1 MSIDTKQLASLI
13 KRVSTDQK
21 LQLTED
27 TSLLSEERYPL
38 ELSPLFESLTKPTSL
53 QDAMNLLQWDRTKA
67 SGYLDRGALEQ
78 AKVQQNSLRKALQL
92 TPDTDS
98 PWEKVQYQDWK
109 DKITVIVLSA
119 VQKVAIAGV
128 KSDNPLHWIYSPKL
142 VDPTKTIRRQDDN
155 IEGLQYLHP
164 LLLDSP
170 WEEPSKLDDLL
181 IRLCSERDPIT
192 YGQATSKSQIERIKA
207 KQKLRASIL
216 SMKQALR
223 RIYKLNSDTFHAFLV
238 DLIPRARENK
248 SHLFTRV
255 KAEREQ
261 HLVRQRAYKS
271 QLGTSPAL
279 PPRQAQAHSAL
290 HTLDF
295 IEQHYVRDNEN
306 SVHILWT
313 HILLHTREPMVNVY
327 NWVVSFELPVRRIT
341 QCQGTALDKAQTSR
355 LRQLIA
361 KQITDAEKLT
371 ITTINTSLTADLIDA
386 GTYDL
391 NDLKTLLA
399 THIARFDLSYSPQ
412 ASTRIMRYLR
422 TRAKDF
428 KVELPS
434 FSKPKGKGRVKGKFS
449 SPAHVKR
456 AHGGTQR
463 SWNASEQHIQTY
475 TPCTNQH
482 CIDMN
487 TAHTHSI
494 DTCRSKFSRLG
505 SFGKGKGKGGHKG
518 KGKGKDSKGR
528 GKGSK
533 GMLKGKGVRKG
544 FKGGAPSSKGAS
556 IMQLPA
562 QTQGS
567 SSAPSANAAEVT
579 CYFCHQKGH
588 YKSQCPK
595 WLALRSSSAYQQ
607 TRQQAPRLGMIFDH
621 LEDSV
626 FAPDFCCL
634 WCADTTCDGTNCSS
648 TFDPNDFHEATT
660 FFMQQLQPLV
670 ANAKLDRPLD
680 SHPPLSR
687 ELMLTRLEA
696 DDWGD
701 AADGAQYEQDDYWSA
716 EHDDESYYHDYLGSN
731 PEEQEEYQGED
742 QEEQMHPEQSNEPRH
757 TQEGITGES
766 EDDYQEE

>member
-38 ELSPLFESLTKPTSL
+38 ELSSLFESLTKPTSL
-53 QDAMNLLQWDRTKA
+53 QDAMDLLQWDRTKA
-67 SGYLDRGALEQ
+67 SSYLERGALEQ

-109 DKITVIVLSA
+109 DKVTVIVLSA
-119 VQKVAIAGV
+119 VQKVAIAGI

-142 VDPTKTIRRQDDN
+142 VDPTKTIRNKDDN

-170 WEEPSKLDDLL
+170 WEEPALLDDLL
-181 IRLCSERDPIT
+181 IKLCAERDPIT
-192 YGQATSKSQIERIKA
+192 YGQATSTNKLDRIKA
-207 KQKLRASIL
+207 KQKIRAGVI

-223 RIYKLNSDTFHAFLV
+223 RIYKLNSDTFHTFLV

-248 SHLFTRV
+248 SHLFMRI

-271 QLGTSPAL
+271 QQGTAPAL

-341 QCQGTALDKAQTSR
+341 QCQGTALDKAQLSR
-355 LRQLIA
+355 LRQLIS

-391 NDLKTLLA
+391 NDMKTLLA

-412 ASTRIMRYLR
+412 GSARIMRYLR
-422 TRAKDF
+422 TRARDF
-428 KVELPS
+428 KVEFPT
-434 FSKPKGKGRVKGKFS
+434 FANPKGKGKIKGKS
-449 SPAHVKR
+449 SPPSNNKR
-456 AHGGTQR
+456 MYRGTQR
-463 SWNASEQHIQTY
+463 PWSTSEQHLQVP

-494 DTCRSKFSRLG
+494 GACRNKFSRLG
-505 SFGKGKGKGGHKG
+505 PFGKGTGGHKG
-518 KGKGKDSKGR
+518 KFIGKDGKGR
-528 GKGSK
+528 GKGFK
-533 GMLKGKGVRKG
+533 GMPKGKGLRKG
-544 FKGGAPSSKGAS
+544 FKGGPTAPKGPAVL
-556 IMQLPA
+556 QLPA
-562 QTQGS
+562 QAHGS
-567 SSAPSANAAEVT
+567 SSAPSTNTADIT

-595 WLALRSSSAYQQ
+595 WLALRSSSTYQQ

-626 FAPDFCCL
+626 FAPDSCCL
-634 WCADTTCDGTNCSS
+634 WCVDNTCDGTNCSS
-648 TFDPNDFHEATT
+648 TFDPTDFHEATT

-687 ELMLTRLEA
+687 ELMLTRLTA

-701 AADGAQYEQDDYWSA
+701 TTDGTQYEHEDQEYTEQYGDS
-716 EHDDESYYHDYLGSN
+716 HDYDYQGHQWDHDAEQYYQGTGA
-731 PEEQEEYQGED
+731 EEQEHTEGL
-742 QEEQMHPEQSNEPRH
+742 NEPEH
-757 TQEGITGES
+757 VQERVSGES
-766 EDDYQEE
+766 EDGYEEE

>member
-1 MSIDTKQLASLI
+1 MNIDNKQLTDLV

-53 QDAMNLLQWDRTKA
+53 QDAMNLLQWNRMKA
-67 SGYLDRGALEQ
+67 GGYLDKEAYEQ

-92 TPDTDS
+92 NPDTDS
-98 PWEKVQYQDWK
+98 PWEKVQYQDWR

-142 VDPTKTIRRQDDN
+142 VDPTKTIRKQDDN

-170 WEEPSKLDDLL
+170 WEEPSQLDDLL

-192 YGQATSKSQIERIKA
+192 YGQASAKSELERIKA
-207 KQKLRASIL
+207 KQKIRASIL

-223 RIYKLNSDTFHAFLV
+223 RIYKLNSDTFHTFLV

-271 QLGTSPAL
+271 KRSTAPAL

-327 NWVVSFELPVRRIT
+327 NWAVSFELPIRRIT
-341 QCQGTALDKAQTSR
+341 QCQGTALDKTQVSR
-355 LRQLIA
+355 LKQLIS

-391 NDLKTLLA
+391 SDMKTLLA
-399 THIARFDLSYSPQ
+399 THIARFDSSYSPQ

-428 KVELPS
+428 KVEFPT
-434 FSKPKGKGRVKGKFS
+434 FAKPKGKGKVKGKS
-449 SPAHVKR
+449 SPPSHVKR
-456 AHGGTQR
+456 AYGGTQR
-463 SWNASEQHIQTY
+463 SWSTSEQHVQVS

-494 DTCRSKFSRLG
+494 DACRNKLGRFG
-505 SFGKGKGKGGHKG
+505 SFDKGKGGHKG
-518 KGKGKDSKGR
+518 KGKIKDGKGR
-528 GKGSK
+528 GKGFK
-533 GMLKGKGVRKG
+533 GMPKGKGPRKG
-544 FKGGAPSSKGAS
+544 FKGGSSALKGSAS
-556 IMQLPA
+556 LQLPA
-562 QTQGS
+562 QPHGS
-567 SSAPSANAAEVT
+567 SSAPSQSPADVT

-595 WLALRSSSAYQQ
+595 WLALRSSSTYQQ
-607 TRQQAPRLGMIFDH
+607 TRQQVPRLGMIFDH
-621 LEDSV
+621 LEDTV
-626 FAPDFCCL
+626 FAPDSCCL
-634 WCADTTCDGTNCSS
+634 WCADTACDGTNCPS

-701 AADGAQYEQDDYWSA
+701 TTDGTQYGQDDHWNP
-716 EHDDESYYHDYLGSN
+716 EHYDESYDPNYHGAD
-731 PEEQEEYQGED
+731 PEEQEDYQGADIEQ
-742 QEEQMHPEQSNEPRH
+742 QEYPEQSNEQKH
-757 TQEGITGES
+757 TQEGGTGES